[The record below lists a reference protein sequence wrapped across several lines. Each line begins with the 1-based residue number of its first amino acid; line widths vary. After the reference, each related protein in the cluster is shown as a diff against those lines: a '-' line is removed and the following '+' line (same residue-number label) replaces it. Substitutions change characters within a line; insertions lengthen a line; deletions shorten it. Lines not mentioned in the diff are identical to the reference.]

1 MWENIHDVLRR
12 FVEQNDGFIMWNGFA
27 AVLAVFSL
35 IGQGAFSQNILGQFL
50 GLDQSVSRETAE
62 QAELFP
68 EVGEPEP
75 ELSLAELIYA
85 EKSDYPE
92 LVSSSEYTTRFD
104 CVQAISGIYDA
115 SLVEG
120 IYAIPRMDFWLDRY
134 IGKAREIFICDGSVL
149 NAYFDSNNSVPVRW
163 RMVRTSVDLILAELP
178 TDE

>member
-1 MWENIHDVLRR
+1 
-12 FVEQNDGFIMWNGFA
+12 MWNRLIVIFA
-27 AVLAVFSL
+27 VALV
-35 IGQGAFSQNILGQFL
+35 IGQGAFAQNIFGQLL
-50 GLDQSVSRETAE
+50 GLDQGVSREAAE

-75 ELSLAELIYA
+75 EPSLAELING

-92 LVSSSEYTTRFD
+92 LVSSSEYATRSE

-134 IGKAREIFICDGSVL
+134 IGEAREIYICDGSVL
-149 NAYFDSNNSVPVRW
+149 NAYFDHNNSIPVRW
-163 RMVRTSVDLILAELP
+163 RMVRTSIDIILAELE
-178 TDE
+178 TDD

>member
-1 MWENIHDVLRR
+1 
-12 FVEQNDGFIMWNGFA
+12 MWNRLTAIFA
-27 AVLAVFSL
+27 IVLL
-35 IGQGAFSQNILGQFL
+35 IGQGAFAQNILGQLL
-50 GLDQSVSRETAE
+50 GLDQGVSREAAE

-75 ELSLAELIYA
+75 EPSLAELING

-92 LVSSSEYTTRFD
+92 LVSSSEYATRSE

-134 IGKAREIFICDGSVL
+134 IGKAREIYICDGSVL
-149 NAYFDSNNSVPVRW
+149 NAYFDHNNSVPVRW
-163 RMVRTSVDLILAELP
+163 RMVRTSIDIILAELE
-178 TDE
+178 TDD

>member
-1 MWENIHDVLRR
+1 
-12 FVEQNDGFIMWNGFA
+12 MWNKLSAIFA
-27 AVLAVFSL
+27 VVLL
-35 IGQGAFSQNILGQFL
+35 IGQGAVAQNILGQLL
-50 GLDQSVSRETAE
+50 GLDQGVSREAAE

-75 ELSLAELIYA
+75 EPSLAELIDA

-92 LVSSSEYTTRFD
+92 LVSSSEFATRSE

-134 IGKAREIFICDGSVL
+134 IGKAREIYICDGSVL
-149 NAYFDSNNSVPVRW
+149 NAYFDHNNSVPVRW
-163 RMVRTSVDLILAELP
+163 RMVRTSIDIILAELE
-178 TDE
+178 TDD

>member
-1 MWENIHDVLRR
+1 
-12 FVEQNDGFIMWNGFA
+12 MWNRLTAIFA
-27 AVLAVFSL
+27 VVLVM
-35 IGQGAFSQNILGQFL
+35 GQGAFAQNILGQLL
-50 GLDQSVSRETAE
+50 GLDQGVSREAAE

-75 ELSLAELIYA
+75 EPSLAELING

-92 LVSSSEYTTRFD
+92 LVSSSEYATRSE

-134 IGKAREIFICDGSVL
+134 IGKAREIYICDGSVL
-149 NAYFDSNNSVPVRW
+149 NAYFDHNNSIPVRW
-163 RMVRTSVDLILAELP
+163 RMVRTSIDIILAELE
-178 TDE
+178 TDD

>member
-1 MWENIHDVLRR
+1 
-12 FVEQNDGFIMWNGFA
+12 MWNKLTAFFA
-27 AVLAVFSL
+27 VVLL
-35 IGQGAFSQNILGQFL
+35 IGQGAFAQNILGQLL
-50 GLDQSVSRETAE
+50 GLDQGVSREAAE

-68 EVGEPEP
+68 EVGELEPEP
-75 ELSLAELIYA
+75 SLAELIDA

-92 LVSSSEYTTRFD
+92 LVSSSEYATRSE

-134 IGKAREIFICDGSVL
+134 IGKAREIYICDGSVL
-149 NAYFDSNNSVPVRW
+149 NAYFDHNNSVPVRW
-163 RMVRTSVDLILAELP
+163 RMVRTSIDIILAELE

>member
-1 MWENIHDVLRR
+1 MLNRLTAIFAVVL
-12 FVEQNDGFIMWNGFA
+12 VM
-27 AVLAVFSL
+27 
-35 IGQGAFSQNILGQFL
+35 GQGAFAQNILGQLL
-50 GLDQSVSRETAE
+50 GLDQGVSREAAE

-75 ELSLAELIYA
+75 EPSLAELING

-92 LVSSSEYTTRFD
+92 LVSSSEYATRSE

-134 IGKAREIFICDGSVL
+134 IGKAREIYICDGSVL
-149 NAYFDSNNSVPVRW
+149 NAYFDHNNSIPVRW
-163 RMVRTSVDLILAELP
+163 RMVRTSIDIILAELE
-178 TDE
+178 TDD

>member
-1 MWENIHDVLRR
+1 
-12 FVEQNDGFIMWNGFA
+12 MWNKLTAFFA
-27 AVLAVFSL
+27 VVLL
-35 IGQGAFSQNILGQFL
+35 IGQGAFAQNILGQLL
-50 GLDQSVSRETAE
+50 GLDQGVSREAAE

-68 EVGEPEP
+68 EVGELEPEP
-75 ELSLAELIYA
+75 SLAELIDA

-92 LVSSSEYTTRFD
+92 LVSSSEYATRSE

-134 IGKAREIFICDGSVL
+134 IGEAREIYICDGSVL
-149 NAYFDSNNSVPVRW
+149 NAYFDHNNSVPVRW
-163 RMVRTSVDLILAELP
+163 RMVRTSIDIILAELE

>member
-1 MWENIHDVLRR
+1 
-12 FVEQNDGFIMWNGFA
+12 MWNRLTAIFA
-27 AVLAVFSL
+27 VVLL
-35 IGQGAFSQNILGQFL
+35 IGQGAVAQNILGQLL
-50 GLDQSVSRETAE
+50 GLDQGVSREAAE

-75 ELSLAELIYA
+75 EPSLAELIDA

-92 LVSSSEYTTRFD
+92 LVSSSEYATRSE

-134 IGKAREIFICDGSVL
+134 IGKAREIYICDGSVL
-149 NAYFDSNNSVPVRW
+149 NAYFDHNNSVPVRW
-163 RMVRTSVDLILAELP
+163 RMVRTSIDIILAELE
-178 TDE
+178 TDD

>member
-1 MWENIHDVLRR
+1 
-12 FVEQNDGFIMWNGFA
+12 MWNRLIVIFA
-27 AVLAVFSL
+27 VVLVF
-35 IGQGAFSQNILGQFL
+35 GQGALAQNILGQLL
-50 GLDQSVSRETAE
+50 GLDQGVSREAAE

-75 ELSLAELIYA
+75 EPSLAELING

-92 LVSSSEYTTRFD
+92 LVSSSEYATRSD

-134 IGKAREIFICDGSVL
+134 IGEAREIYICDGSVL
-149 NAYFDSNNSVPVRW
+149 NAYFDHNNSIPVRW
-163 RMVRTSVDLILAELP
+163 RMVRTSIDIILAELE
-178 TDE
+178 TDD

>member
-1 MWENIHDVLRR
+1 
-12 FVEQNDGFIMWNGFA
+12 MWNKLTAFFVV
-27 AVLAVFSL
+27 VLL
-35 IGQGAFSQNILGQFL
+35 IGQGAFAQNILGQLL
-50 GLDQSVSRETAE
+50 GLDQGVSREAAE

-68 EVGEPEP
+68 EVGELEPEP
-75 ELSLAELIYA
+75 SLAELIDA

-92 LVSSSEYTTRFD
+92 LVSSSEYATRSE

-134 IGKAREIFICDGSVL
+134 IGKAREIYICDGSVL
-149 NAYFDSNNSVPVRW
+149 NAYFDHNNSVPVRW
-163 RMVRTSVDLILAELP
+163 RMVRTSIDIILAELE